1 MCVRFEIEMEVTGRG
16 SVCQE
21 KPSVAVQGEHSNSK
35 VDRDCFESAI

>member
-21 KPSVAVQGEHSNSK
+21 RSSVAVQGVHSNSE
-35 VDRDCFESAI
+35 VDRDCFESVI